1 MNTNMDLTTSPSF
14 GGRNQF
20 YYLQESDFENL
31 LKFPHELRH
40 MAIFIGNVPM
50 AEKIWKIHSDCAKS
64 QRDETEFPFIV
75 SDNLENMPEVIPV
88 FDIESQFKTLHWL

>member
-1 MNTNMDLTTSPSF
+1 
-14 GGRNQF
+14 
-20 YYLQESDFENL
+20 
-31 LKFPHELRH
+31 

-88 FDIESQFKTLHWL
+88 FRISNLSLKRCTGYNLYGKSFRGTGLNKHKYLLCTCIVQF